1 MRLSTPARI
10 VAALTAAALVVVP
23 LVAAETPAAGTAEDV
38 IRDAVARRIGGDAE
52 VTVLAIDAIDSSARF
67 REARPDPSA
76 WLGKPVRF
84 TLIRE
89 TGAPL
94 IIVATLRVIAT
105 HAVTRA
111 AIERGHVVDAE
122 SIASVREEIKGTPI
136 RPMPGFDEVAG
147 ARALRPIPPGATI
160 LPGFVALKRAVEP
173 GDRVTVVAASGPVEV
188 TAEFVAADGGR
199 AGDVIRVM
207 NPDNKR
213 LLRARIVKK
222 GLVEVTHDR

>member
-1 MRLSTPARI
+1 
-10 VAALTAAALVVVP
+10 VLT
-23 LVAAETPAAGTAEDV
+23 
-38 IRDAVARRIGGDAE
+38 IDAVDAF
-52 VTVLAIDAIDSSARF
+52 ARF
-67 REARPDPSA
+67 REVRPDPSA

-94 IIVATLRVIAT
+94 LIVATLRVIAT
-105 HAVTRA
+105 HAVTRT

-122 SIASVREEIKGTPI
+122 SITSVREEIKGTPI
-136 RPMPGFDEVAG
+136 RPMPAFDEVAG
-147 ARALRPIPPGATI
+147 ARALRPIPQGATI
-160 LPGFVALKRAVEP
+160 LPGLVALKRAVEP

-213 LLRARIVKK
+213 LIRARIVKK